1 MKQSLTIPRKKR
13 PLPKTSGSE
22 ILKIEDLC
30 AGKKKKKNNPAK
42 PEEIVKSYTTFGAF
56 GVHESR
62 LLCQSGRSNTTLL
75 LFLLLLLVRSIYLL
89 SNISTTA
96 VFNIPKV

>member
-42 PEEIVKSYTTFGAF
+42 PEIVKSYTTFGAL

-75 LFLLLLLVRSIYLL
+75 LCYCCC
-89 SNISTTA
+89 
-96 VFNIPKV
+96 

>member
-30 AGKKKKKNNPAK
+30 AGKKKKKIPAK
-42 PEEIVKSYTTFGAF
+42 PEIVKSYTTFGAL

-75 LFLLLLLVRSIYLL
+75 LCYCCC
-89 SNISTTA
+89 
-96 VFNIPKV
+96 